1 MDFDTVKRYSC
12 KTGYTLNELLV
23 VMAIIVVLAFL
34 AVPAAKELMKSFES
48 TAGLRI
54 VISAAL
60 SNARAIAAKEQKY
73 AGIRFQ
79 QDPDGRQYM
88 IFIVH
93 DPAPT
98 PTAADLL
105 IDPFRTGTGLAYGFR
120 ALEGKKPMALP
131 KNTGVMDLKIR
142 LNHSDA
148 SDPSDTGIIS
158 DAEINEVFEL
168 SDTTTFSIVFSP
180 TGKLVIHDVRI
191 RNRTGKIDDSG
202 TDDVFNTTNNI
213 DDVDGDG
220 ITFGMFD
227 QDDYADLGLGQESSR
242 NCFVLYNQKDF
253 EAVPSFTRWTDYL
266 QNLDV
271 IYVNPHT
278 GEIINK

>member
-1 MDFDTVKRYSC
+1 MKRYSC

-34 AVPAAKELMKSFES
+34 AVPAAKELTKSFES
-48 TAGLRI
+48 TAGLRT

-60 SNARAIAAKEQKY
+60 SNARAIAANEQKY

-79 QDPDGRQYM
+79 QDADGRQYM

-93 DPAPT
+93 DPDPAPN
-98 PTAADLL
+98 
-105 IDPFRTGTGLAYGFR
+105 GTGLANGFR
-120 ALEGKKPMALP
+120 ALEGKKPIGLP

-142 LNHSDA
+142 LNHGNSIVDA
-148 SDPSDTGIIS
+148 SDPRDEDIVSDV
-158 DAEINEVFEL
+158 EINEDFEL
-168 SDTTTFSIVFSP
+168 TDTTTFSIVFSP

-191 RNRTGKIDDSG
+191 RNKTGKTDDSG
-202 TDDVFNTTNNI
+202 TDDVFNTINNI
-213 DDVDGDG
+213 ADADADGDG
-220 ITFGMFD
+220 IAFGMFE
-227 QDDYADLGLGQESSR
+227 QDDYANLGLGQESSR
-242 NCFVLYNQKDF
+242 NCFVLYNQKDLK
-253 EAVPSFTRWTDYL
+253 AVRDINRWTDYL